1 MTRLLLD
8 TSFLVDLDRDGVD
21 LGGAILDE
29 DDVAIAAVVV
39 PELEAGVHLT
49 TDRHRARRQAFLDDV
64 VESVQVVPYDLEVAK

>member
-8 TSFLVDLDRDGVD
+8 TSFRVDLDRGGVD

-39 PELEAGVHLT
+39 PELEAGVHPT
-49 TDRHRARRQAFLDDV
+49 TDRHRPRRQAFLDDV
-64 VESVQVVPYDLEVAK
+64 VESVQVVPYDPEVAE